1 MPKRRRSERDV
12 RRRSTKHLSLIFDD
26 WPWGYSMREIDL
38 LSPSAVDRRRRRRRL
53 PRPIIHVKAPRGSPC
68 LFAGVGT
75 RIIATHTRNDPGFG
89 DWTLDGFLPI
99 VDVRSRGVVFG
110 PGGVFLH
117 LPIFFP
123 VGDDELYALFEN
135 CHHHAGKEWAWRYL
149 TAPPFDRMD
158 VVSYALHPD
167 GTTILVSA
175 AEPFI
180 AFDGDGAAAAAAGTF
195 AFDTTGQQVW
205 TRHAEWTMPFAGR
218 AHFVHSLN
226 AFVGL
231 SDDPDTL
238 GHLCSCDGAA
248 IAAGGGG
255 RPEWKVGKE
264 KLFSEDPCERHHV
277 SNGDEEQLGEED
289 GVVPRRPVGNRYRVT
304 TFSLGYDGNGNLTTG
319 ETCQVRCYKVPQE
332 IRAMESYD
340 SDPAAFWL

>member
-1 MPKRRRSERDV
+1 MLTLKP
-12 RRRSTKHLSLIFDD
+12 LC
-26 WPWGYSMREIDL
+26 P
-38 LSPSAVDRRRRRRRL
+38 PRL
-53 PRPIIHVKAPRGSPC
+53 
-68 LFAGVGT
+68 
-75 RIIATHTRNDPGFG
+75 
-89 DWTLDGFLPI
+89 
-99 VDVRSRGVVFG
+99 
-110 PGGVFLH
+110 
-117 LPIFFP
+117 
-123 VGDDELYALFEN
+123 EFEN
-135 CHHHAGKEWAWRYL
+135 RHHHAGKEWAWRYL
-149 TAPPFDRMD
+149 PAPPFDRMG

-180 AFDGDGAAAAAAGTF
+180 AVDGDGAAAAAAAAGTF

-264 KLFSEDPCERHHV
+264 KIFSEDPYERHRV
-277 SNGDEEQLGEED
+277 SNGDEEQLEEED
-289 GVVPRRPVGNRYRVT
+289 GVVPRRPVGNRCYRLT
-304 TFSLGYDGNGNLTTG
+304 TFSLGYDGNGDLTTG
-319 ETCQVRCYKVPQE
+319 ETCRVRCYKVPQE